1 MKLTDHEEEGC
12 VSHPQME
19 APDGSHPDVP
29 QGTCVPTKCRKSE
42 RLFLETAVLAAE
54 REARYCARRGRR
66 QGCPRRNGGGGEFW
80 NNLAHKAGAA
90 TAGYLKWLA
99 QMSTSTS
106 RPSLFGSET
115 GRGE

>member
-1 MKLTDHEEEGC
+1 MELTDHEEEGC

-54 REARYCARRGRR
+54 REATAQGEEGDRGA
-66 QGCPRRNGGGGEFW
+66 PVVMEEVVN
-80 NNLAHKAGAA
+80 
-90 TAGYLKWLA
+90 
-99 QMSTSTS
+99 
-106 RPSLFGSET
+106 FGT
-115 GRGE
+115 I